1 MKNIVILLLCSLL
14 CTACTPPGKIIEKQ
28 GISTIIGYDLLDDNT
43 YKGTISLLQFERKEE
58 KTSVTLSADGTTGKQ
73 IRQKLEGQSSH
84 DITSG
89 QLRSILFNKN
99 MAETV
104 GISSF
109 LDIMQR
115 DTRISPLIFLA
126 ITDNAEETINNTNY
140 EEFPEMGSYI
150 YQLLDKHEKKEML
163 VNSNLHDFITTLY
176 EIGIDPTLPMIK
188 NANGVAPSIDGVALF
203 KDDKMV
209 GSISLINTFY
219 LKLFTNNNAFLGD
232 ITVEIPTDKLE
243 KRGMAERNL
252 PKSDSY
258 KITLHPIKYKGNIE
272 IKNEELVHLNA
283 MLSVSILEFQ
293 PTTSLK
299 NKESLNKMEQLIG
312 EALNKEFGY
321 ILEELKNLTTDPIG
335 IGRKIRS
342 VRKYS
347 HLTEGDLRQNYSTL
361 KIKPNIKV
369 EIKRT
374 GSAD

>member
-1 MKNIVILLLCSLL
+1 MKKIVILLCSLL
-14 CTACTPPGKIIEKQ
+14 CTACMAPEKTIEMQ
-28 GISTIIGYDLLDDNT
+28 GISTIIGYDLLEDNT
-43 YKGTISLLQFERKEE
+43 YKGTISLLQFDRQEER
-58 KTSVTLSADGTTGKQ
+58 TSVTLSAEGTTSKQ
-73 IRQKLEGQSSH
+73 IRQKLEEQTSH

-89 QLRSILFNKN
+89 QLRTILFNKN

-104 GISSF
+104 GITSF
-109 LDIMQR
+109 LDTMQR
-115 DTRISPLIFLA
+115 DSSISSLIFLA

-140 EEFPEMGSYI
+140 EEYPEMGSYI

-188 NANGVAPSIDGVALF
+188 NANGVAPSIGGVALF
-203 KDDKMV
+203 KDDKIV

-232 ITVEIPTDKLE
+232 ITVEIPADELE
-243 KRGMAERNL
+243 KRGMTKLNL
-252 PKSDSY
+252 PKSDIY

-272 IKNEELVHLNA
+272 IKNEEFVHLNA
-283 MLSVSILEFQ
+283 TISVSTLEFQ
-293 PTTSLK
+293 PTTSLN
-299 NKESLNKMEQLIG
+299 NKETLNKMEQLIS
-312 EALNKEFGY
+312 EALNKEFDY
-321 ILEELKNLTTDPIG
+321 ILEELKNFNTDPIG

-347 HLTEGDLRQNYSTL
+347 HLTERDLRQNYPTL
-361 KIKPNIKV
+361 KIKPKIKV

-374 GSAD
+374 GAVD

>member
-1 MKNIVILLLCSLL
+1 MKKMVILLCSLL
-14 CTACTPPGKIIEKQ
+14 CTACMAPEKIIETQ

-43 YKGTISLLQFERKEE
+43 YKGTISLLQFDRKEE
-58 KTSVTLSADGTTGKQ
+58 KTSVTLSAEGTTNKQ
-73 IRQKLEGQSSH
+73 IRQKLEEQTSH

-99 MAETV
+99 MAET

-109 LDIMQR
+109 LDTMQR
-115 DTRISPLIFLA
+115 DSMISSLIFLA

-140 EEFPEMGSYI
+140 EEYPEMGSYI
-150 YQLLDKHEKKEML
+150 YQLLNKHEEKEML

-176 EIGIDPTLPMIK
+176 EIGIDPTLPIIK
-188 NANGVAPSIDGVALF
+188 NSKGVAPSIDGVALF
-203 KDDKMV
+203 KEDKIV
-209 GSISLINTFY
+209 GSISLINTLY
-219 LKLFTNNNAFLGD
+219 IKLFTNKKAFLGD
-232 ITVEIPTDKLE
+232 ITVEIAADELE
-243 KRGMAERNL
+243 KRGMAELNL

-272 IKNEELVHLNA
+272 IKSEELVHLNA
-283 MLSVSILEFQ
+283 TISVSTLELQ
-293 PTTSLK
+293 PTTSLN
-299 NKESLNKMEQLIG
+299 NKETLNKMEQLIS
-312 EALNKEFGY
+312 EALNKEFGN
-321 ILEELKNLTTDPIG
+321 ILEEFKNLNTDPIG

-347 HLTEGDLRQNYSTL
+347 HLTEKDLRQKYSAL

-374 GSAD
+374 GTVD

>member
-1 MKNIVILLLCSLL
+1 MKKIVILLCSLL
-14 CTACTPPGKIIEKQ
+14 CTACMAPEKIIEMQ
-28 GISTIIGYDLLDDNT
+28 GISTIIGFDLLDDNT
-43 YKGTISLLQFERKEE
+43 YKGTISLLQFDRNEE
-58 KTSVTLSADGTTGKQ
+58 KTSVTLSADGTTNKQ
-73 IRQKLEGQSSH
+73 IRQKLEEQTSH

-89 QLRSILFNKN
+89 QLRTILFNKN

-109 LDIMQR
+109 LDTMQR
-115 DTRISPLIFLA
+115 DSSISDLIFLA
-126 ITDNAEETINNTNY
+126 ITDNAEETIKNKNY
-140 EEFPEMGSYI
+140 EEYPEMGSYI

-203 KDDKMV
+203 KDDKIV
-209 GSISLINTFY
+209 GSISLINTLY
-219 LKLFTNNNAFLGD
+219 IKLFTNNKAFLGD
-232 ITVEIPTDKLE
+232 ITVEIAAEELE
-243 KRGMAERNL
+243 KRGMAELNL
-252 PKSDSY
+252 PKSDIY

-283 MLSVSILEFQ
+283 MISVSTLELQ
-293 PTTSLK
+293 PSTSVK
-299 NKESLNKMEQLIG
+299 NKDSLNKMEQLIG

-321 ILEELKNLTTDPIG
+321 ILEELKNLNTDPIG

-347 HLTEGDLRQNYSTL
+347 YLTEEDLRQKYSAL

-374 GSAD
+374 GTVD

>member
-1 MKNIVILLLCSLL
+1 M
-14 CTACTPPGKIIEKQ
+14 APEKIIEMQ
-28 GISTIIGYDLLDDNT
+28 GISTIIGFDLLDDNT
-43 YKGTISLLQFERKEE
+43 YKGTISLLQFDRKEE
-58 KTSVTLSADGTTGKQ
+58 KTSVTLSADGTTSKQ
-73 IRQKLEGQSSH
+73 IRQKLEEQTSH

-89 QLRSILFNKN
+89 QLRTILFNKN

-109 LDIMQR
+109 LDTMQR
-115 DTRISPLIFLA
+115 DSSISYLIFLA
-126 ITDNAEETINNTNY
+126 ITDNAEETIKNKNY
-140 EEFPEMGSYI
+140 EEYPEMGSYI

-203 KDDKMV
+203 KEDKIV
-209 GSISLINTFY
+209 GSISLINTLY
-219 LKLFTNNNAFLGD
+219 IKLFTNNKAFLGD
-232 ITVEIPTDKLE
+232 ITVEIAAEELE
-243 KRGMAERNL
+243 KRGMAELNL
-252 PKSDSY
+252 PKSDIY

-283 MLSVSILEFQ
+283 TISVSTLEFH
-293 PTTSLK
+293 PSISVK
-299 NKESLNKMEQLIG
+299 NKDSLNKMEQLIG

-321 ILEELKNLTTDPIG
+321 ILEEFKNLNTDPIG

-347 HLTEGDLRQNYSTL
+347 HLTEGDLRQKYSAL

-374 GSAD
+374 GAVD

>member
-1 MKNIVILLLCSLL
+1 MKKMVILLCSLL
-14 CTACTPPGKIIEKQ
+14 CTACMAPEKIIETQ

-43 YKGTISLLQFERKEE
+43 YKGTISLLQFDRKEE
-58 KTSVTLSADGTTGKQ
+58 KTSVTLSAEGTTNKQ
-73 IRQKLEGQSSH
+73 IRQKLEEQTSH

-99 MAETV
+99 MAET

-109 LDIMQR
+109 LDTTQR
-115 DTRISPLIFLA
+115 DSMISSLIFLA

-140 EEFPEMGSYI
+140 EEYPEMGSYI
-150 YQLLDKHEKKEML
+150 YQLLNKHEEKEML

-176 EIGIDPTLPMIK
+176 EIGIDPTLPIIK
-188 NANGVAPSIDGVALF
+188 NSKGVAPSIDGVALF
-203 KDDKMV
+203 KEDKIV
-209 GSISLINTFY
+209 GSISLINTLY
-219 LKLFTNNNAFLGD
+219 IKLFTNKKAFLGD
-232 ITVEIPTDKLE
+232 ITVEIAADELE
-243 KRGMAERNL
+243 KRGMAELNL

-272 IKNEELVHLNA
+272 IKSEELVHLNA
-283 MLSVSILEFQ
+283 TISVSTLDLQ
-293 PTTSLK
+293 PTTSLN
-299 NKESLNKMEQLIG
+299 NKETLNKMEQLIS
-312 EALNKEFGY
+312 EALNKEFGN
-321 ILEELKNLTTDPIG
+321 ILEEFKNLNTDPIG

-347 HLTEGDLRQNYSTL
+347 HLTEKDLRQKYSAL

-374 GSAD
+374 GTVD